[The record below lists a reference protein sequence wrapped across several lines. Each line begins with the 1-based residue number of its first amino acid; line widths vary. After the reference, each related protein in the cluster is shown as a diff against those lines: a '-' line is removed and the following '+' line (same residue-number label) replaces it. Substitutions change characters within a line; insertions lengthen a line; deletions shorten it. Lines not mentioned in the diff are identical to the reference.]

1 MEGLSARP
9 AGRDPRR
16 NARLDLME
24 TTRPRHALLCSSR
37 APRPSRDRVTSPQQ
51 TIKRPTMQRF
61 RIKLELNLFNA

>member
-1 MEGLSARP
+1 MEGL

-37 APRPSRDRVTSPQQ
+37 APQPSRDRDVTTTNHQQ
-51 TIKRPTMQRF
+51 T
-61 RIKLELNLFNA
+61 NNSVYN

>member
-1 MEGLSARP
+1 MEGLSVRP

-37 APRPSRDRVTSPQQ
+37 SPQPSRDVTTTNHQETNDSV
-51 TIKRPTMQRF
+51 
-61 RIKLELNLFNA
+61 LN